1 MHINDSS
8 PATPATEKVP
18 PVVLISGIS
27 GSGKSVALNALEDA
41 GYFCVDNLPPDLLHD
56 FIRLE
61 RKFPSRRLAI
71 AADVRTASSLPKLLP
86 VIDAL
91 RREGTPVLPIFLD
104 SRTETLVRRFSETRR
119 RHPLSAEDD
128 DNGLS
133 RTALGEAIEREREML
148 SLLREISTVIDTSD
162 LRPTQLR
169 SWVRQLVGAAHS
181 SLTLVFESFAFKHG
195 VPRDADL
202 VFDLRVLP
210 NPHYVREL
218 RALNGRDAG
227 VIDFLCAQPEV
238 AEMLA
243 QIEGF
248 LARWLPAYEQDQR
261 SYLTVA
267 IGCTGGQHRS
277 VYSAEQLAARFRER
291 IPTLIRHREIEAR
304 EAAAHQ

>member
-41 GYFCVDNLPPDLLHD
+41 GYFCVDNLPPELLHD

-119 RHPLSAEDD
+119 RHPLSGEDD

-133 RTALGEAIEREREML
+133 RTALGEAIERERAML